1 MGSSGGSRPP
11 ASPAAATPP
20 PLTGEQIQAIN
31 RFPDQNP
38 NPVLRITEDGRLLYS
53 NPASGRI
60 VETWGIAVGDAVPP
74 GALQELRAL
83 VDTGRPYEDRYGDR
97 TYALLAVG
105 VPELGFLNVYGTDVT
120 VARVVDQL
128 PDLNPNPVLRVAED
142 GRILYGN
149 PASRRLLDDL
159 GRGVGDPLPD
169 EIHSAIFDR
178 LTGASDAPI
187 EILCDGRTFVLT
199 PVRSVE
205 LEQINVY
212 ATDVTAQK
220 AIVKFPDQNPHPV
233 FRIDW
238 QGALVYANAAS
249 ATLIDGLGCSLGR
262 TLVPELLEPLL
273 AAAATEE
280 AETVEIASGDRL
292 YSLLA
297 IDVPEFGFI
306 NVYGTDITAA
316 RELERLHREN
326 ERLLLNILPGPIAER
341 LRQGEGLIA
350 DRYDDVTLLF
360 ADIVEFTRM
369 SSQMTP
375 DELVTVLNE
384 VFTVFDRLVDTY
396 ALEKV
401 KTIGDAYMVVGGLPE
416 RSDDHTQRMA
426 EMALDLAEQVAGIET
441 ASRLGVRFR
450 IGLHTGPVVA
460 GVIGTKKFIYDVWG
474 DTVNLAS
481 RMESLGVP
489 GRIQV
494 TGAVESRLRDRFVL
508 EPRGLIEVKGKG
520 PLPTWYLV
528 GRRTPRARRTGPAPD
543 LRAARP

>member
-1 MGSSGGSRPP
+1 MGSRGGSRPP

-38 NPVLRITEDGRLLYS
+38 NPVLRITEDGRLLYA
-53 NPASGRI
+53 NPAAGRI
-60 VETWGIAVGDAVPP
+60 VETWGIAVGGAVPH
-74 GALQELRAL
+74 GALEELRSQ
-83 VDTGRPYEDRYGDR
+83 VDTGRPHEDRYGDR

-105 VPELGFLNVYGTDVT
+105 VPELGFFNVYGTDVT
-120 VARVVDQL
+120 VARIVDKL

-159 GRGVGDPLPD
+159 GRSVGDPLPD
-169 EIHSAIFDR
+169 AIRTAIFDR
-178 LTGASDAPI
+178 LTGAADAPI

-249 ATLIDGLGCSLGR
+249 ALLIDGLGCSLGR

-280 AETVEIASGDRL
+280 AETVEITSGGRL

-369 SSQMTP
+369 SSEMTP

-384 VFTVFDRLVDTY
+384 VFTVFDQLVDTY
-396 ALEKV
+396 GLEKV

-450 IGLHTGPVVA
+450 IGLHSGPVVA

-494 TGAVESRLRDRFVL
+494 TGAVEARLRDRFVL

-520 PLPTWYLV
+520 PMPTWYLV
-528 GRRTPRARRTGPAPD
+528 GRRAPRTRRTGTAPD